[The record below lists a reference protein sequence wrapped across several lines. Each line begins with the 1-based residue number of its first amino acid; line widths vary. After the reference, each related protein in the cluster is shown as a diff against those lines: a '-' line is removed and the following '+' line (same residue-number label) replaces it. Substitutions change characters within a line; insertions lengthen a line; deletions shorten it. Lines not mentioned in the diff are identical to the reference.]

1 MSNAIFDQFLSPS
14 TMMEAEQQLLAL
26 GDKALP
32 MLESLLTGD
41 AKNRFG
47 VPYRTFGL
55 PLRCTL
61 EVARRLGPVAKPLER
76 YLRDELK
83 QGDHVAAM
91 ALGSLGQLEEA
102 SVVELA
108 AQLKEKSCDLSL
120 ESALALVRCG
130 ATQHSAVLQ
139 AMNDSLKARDSM
151 TRAAHF
157 QEKHRNRR

>member
-1 MSNAIFDQFLSPS
+1 MTTVIFEQFLSPS
-14 TMMEAEQQLLAL
+14 TMMEAEQELLAL
-26 GDKALP
+26 GDQALP

-47 VPYRTFGL
+47 VPYRSLGL

-83 QGDHVAAM
+83 RGDHVAAM
-91 ALGSLGQLEEA
+91 ALASLGKLEEA

-108 AQLKEKSCDLSL
+108 IVLKDRGWDLSL

-130 ATQHSAVLQ
+130 AAQHSVCCSTSNA
-139 AMNDSLKARDSM
+139 NY
-151 TRAAHF
+151 AH
-157 QEKHRNRR
+157 